1 MIELYLVG
9 VAATALWMFAD
20 DFDRHTILALDLN
33 IEPKYKLKDYA
44 WRPFTFPYLLAKF
57 LFNRIKN

>member
-1 MIELYLVG
+1 MIELYLIGVG
-9 VAATALWMFAD
+9 VTALWMFAD
-20 DFDRHTILALDLN
+20 DFDRHTILALDLS

-44 WRPFTFPYLLAKF
+44 WRPFIFPYLLAKF

>member
-1 MIELYLVG
+1 MIELYLAG

-33 IEPKYKLKDYA
+33 IEPKYTLKDYA
-44 WRPFTFPYLLAKF
+44 WRPFIFPYLLAKF
-57 LFNRIKN
+57 LLTRIKN

>member
-1 MIELYLVG
+1 MIDLYFIGVG
-9 VAATALWMFAD
+9 LTAMWMFAD

-44 WRPFTFPYLLAKF
+44 WRPLVFPYFIAKF

>member
-1 MIELYLVG
+1 MIELYLTL

-20 DFDRHTILALDLN
+20 DFDRHTILALDLS

-44 WRPFTFPYLLAKF
+44 WRPFIFPYLLAKF